1 MSFDISPPL
10 QIGVTSSREEMAV
23 SPTLEHLTDPDCREL
38 ISGGRLLIEIGMS
51 EDEVTAHQHPPPLFC
66 HPLRTEYLV
75 DLYTVVREHFRA
87 FIPPLLGA
95 ASTCDTDCPLWFDVR
110 VNGSECT
117 SLNWTTP
124 LGVLFDLH
132 GPLVREGVPASMP
145 WKITVHFMYYPS
157 PQSIPEFK

>member
-1 MSFDISPPL
+1 MSTHGS
-10 QIGVTSSREEMAV
+10 
-23 SPTLEHLTDPDCREL
+23 LTN
-38 ISGGRLLIEIGMS
+38 I
-51 EDEVTAHQHPPPLFC
+51 TAAL
-66 HPLRTEYLV
+66 
-75 DLYTVVREHFRA
+75 
-87 FIPPLLGA
+87 
-95 ASTCDTDCPLWFDVR
+95 SDTDCPLWFDVR

-157 PQSIPEFK
+157 PQSIPEFKVSSNGVL